1 MNSQIHIEWLSG
13 QDTLLVWIF
22 FFNLNKHTLFWVVK
36 ELSPAHELFDQDKD
50 LTIDAP

>member
-13 QDTLLVWIF
+13 QDTLLVWI